1 MVKKNTNGL
10 FIFRRDLRIAD
21 NMALHHACSQCD
33 NVYTCFIFT
42 PEQVGRSNPYKSD
55 NAIQFMIES
64 LTELSS
70 DIHAHGGELMVFH
83 GNNKRVIADTIDA
96 LKIDVVFFNR
106 DYTPYAI
113 LRDEEI
119 SQLCAGRDIKC
130 SMFQDYYLYEPGT
143 VVTKTGTIYKK
154 FTPFYDEVIKLPID
168 MHVTIH
174 TSAFKKCSSAIKQ
187 QKELIDMKRIL
198 VTENTE
204 LMVNGGRI
212 HGLEQLKHSVRTQ
225 AHYADTRNLFAV
237 NTSQLSAYLKFGCI
251 SVREVYRQFVHSFGI
266 KSEIMRQ
273 LIWREFYAHVL
284 FGYPNHKSSLKSSK
298 WSNNM
303 RHFDVWCTGNTGF
316 PIVDACMR
324 QLNATGWM
332 HNRGRLVVSCFLV
345 KTLIIDWK
353 WGEQYFAN
361 KLVDYDVASNN
372 GNWQWISGSGVDSM
386 PYFRTFNPWTQTEK
400 YDPNT
405 EFIKKWVPEL
415 KDVDTKIIHKWDVY
429 SKDKN
434 IKIGYPAPVVDFSTQ
449 HHKMLDRYS

>member
-1 MVKKNTNGL
+1 
-10 FIFRRDLRIAD
+10 
-21 NMALHHACSQCD
+21 
-33 NVYTCFIFT
+33 
-42 PEQVGRSNPYKSD
+42 
-55 NAIQFMIES
+55 
-64 LTELSS
+64 
-70 DIHAHGGELMVFH
+70 
-83 GNNKRVIADTIDA
+83 
-96 LKIDVVFFNR
+96 
-106 DYTPYAI
+106 
-113 LRDEEI
+113 
-119 SQLCAGRDIKC
+119 
-130 SMFQDYYLYEPGT
+130 
-143 VVTKTGTIYKK
+143 
-154 FTPFYDEVIKLPID
+154 
-168 MHVTIH
+168 
-174 TSAFKKCSSAIKQ
+174 
-187 QKELIDMKRIL
+187 MKRIL

-251 SVREVYRQFVHSFGI
+251 SVREVYLQFVHSFGI

>member
-1 MVKKNTNGL
+1 MVKFANGL

-21 NMALHHACSQCD
+21 NMALHHACLECE

-64 LTELSS
+64 LAELSS
-70 DIHAHGGELMVFH
+70 DIRAHGGELMVFQ
-83 GNNKRVIADTIDA
+83 GKNKKVVSDTIDA
-96 LKIDVVFFNR
+96 LKIDAVFFNR

-119 SQLCAGRDIKC
+119 SQLCAGREMKC

-143 VVTKTGTIYKK
+143 IVTKTTGTIYKK
-154 FTPFYDEVIKLPID
+154 FTPFYDQVVKLPID
-168 MHVTIH
+168 MHVTIR
-174 TSAFKKCSSAIKQ
+174 TSAFKKHGSTIKN
-187 QKELIDMKRIL
+187 QKELADMKRIL
-198 VTENTE
+198 VTENTN

-212 HGLEQLKHSVRTQ
+212 NGLKQLKQSVQTQ
-225 AHYADTRNLFAV
+225 KHYPDTRNVFAV
-237 NTSQLSAYLKFGCI
+237 NTSQLSAYIKFGCV
-251 SVREVYRQFVHSFGI
+251 SVREVYRQFVHSFGV

-284 FGYPNHKSSLKSSK
+284 FGYPNHKSSLKSVR
-298 WSNNM
+298 WSNNE
-303 RHFDVWCTGNTGF
+303 RHLDLWCKGMTGF

-324 QLNATGWM
+324 QMNATGWM
-332 HNRGRLVVSCFLV
+332 HNRGRLVVSSFLV
-345 KTLIIDWK
+345 KTLLIDWK
-353 WGEQYFAN
+353 LGERYFAN

-386 PYFRTFNPWTQTEK
+386 PYYRVFNPWTQSEK
-400 YDPNT
+400 YDPNA

-415 KDVDTKIIHKWDVY
+415 KDVDPKIIHKWDVH
-429 SKDKN
+429 KN
-434 IKIGYPAPVVDFSTQ
+434 TGVKIDYPAPIVDFSTQ
-449 HHKMLDRYS
+449 YHKMLDLYS